1 MRPLQFNRDG
11 TVLAAE
17 VRDGDGPPLVLLP
30 GVMADAVGWRPVVE
44 HIDLPNR
51 VIVLNRRG
59 RAPSGPLGPGYSV
72 RTEVDD
78 LRHVLDALG
87 EDVHLF
93 GWSYGALI
101 ALEAAAGRTDL
112 RSLVLYEP
120 VAHPFAPEAV
130 GPLREAVDQGD
141 LDRALEVV
149 NLLVSGFTPGYVA
162 ELRASPAWGVLRPLA
177 EPSAGELAAINDHR
191 PAMDAYA
198 ALDVPVTLLL
208 GEDNEGKVPY
218 GTAFAQFARAMPQ
231 AQIVRI
237 PGQGHLA
244 HAQAPRSLA
253 HHIRD
258 ALKG

>member
-1 MRPLQFNRDG
+1 M
-11 TVLAAE
+11 
-17 VRDGDGPPLVLLP
+17 
-30 GVMADAVGWRPVVE
+30 
-44 HIDLPNR
+44 
-51 VIVLNRRG
+51 
-59 RAPSGPLGPGYSV
+59 
-72 RTEVDD
+72 
-78 LRHVLDALG
+78 
-87 EDVHLF
+87 
-93 GWSYGALI
+93 
-101 ALEAAAGRTDL
+101 
-112 RSLVLYEP
+112 
-120 VAHPFAPEAV
+120 
-130 GPLREAVDQGD
+130 
-141 LDRALEVV
+141 EVV

-162 ELRASPAWGVLRPLA
+162 ELRASPAWDVLRPLA

-258 ALKG
+258 ALKA